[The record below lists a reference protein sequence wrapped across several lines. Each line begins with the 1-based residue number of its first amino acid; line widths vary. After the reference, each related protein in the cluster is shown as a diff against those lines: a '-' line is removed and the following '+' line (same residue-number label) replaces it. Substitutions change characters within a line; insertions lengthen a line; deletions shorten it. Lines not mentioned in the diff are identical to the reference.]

1 MAEDEF
7 SIRPS
12 VLVGDTADTGL
23 YRGVTILRN
32 ERINPVA
39 VVEVSSYDII
49 GQVPIAVS
57 ELNELNIVKTEW
69 PNTIF
74 NFCFSAREIFL
85 LIQPEVKG
93 SKMFLLERLNLK

>member
-1 MAEDEF
+1 MISFLKLSNA
-7 SIRPS
+7 
-12 VLVGDTADTGL
+12 TGKRL
-23 YRGVTILRN
+23 HLMILERN
-32 ERINPVA
+32 YKKILDFQRLN
-39 VVEVSSYDII
+39 
-49 GQVPIAVS
+49 S
-57 ELNELNIVKTEW
+57 ES